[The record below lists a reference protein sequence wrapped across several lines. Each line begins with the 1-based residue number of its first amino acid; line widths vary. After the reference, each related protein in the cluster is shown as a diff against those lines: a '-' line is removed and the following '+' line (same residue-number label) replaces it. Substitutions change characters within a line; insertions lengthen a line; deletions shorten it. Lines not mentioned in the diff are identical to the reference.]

1 MAASGQTRTDRYAV
15 VVYNPTRVDL
25 ARLRRSVQAAQA
37 AAGWAPSLWFETSA
51 ADSGHEAA
59 RRAVRRGASLV
70 IAAGGDGTVRA
81 VAEALRDTGVSLA
94 IVPLGTGNLLARNL
108 LLPLGSIDAAA
119 AIAFSGIDKPV
130 DVGVAEMTTPDGRTI
145 EHAFVVMAGVGL
157 DAEMIAKT
165 RPGLKKQVGWFAY
178 VDAGARVIPRAEP
191 FHIDYSLDGRPERHA
206 HISTILVA
214 NCGTLTGNMLFL
226 PDARLDDGVL
236 DTAIMQVKGILGWF
250 RIWLRVMW
258 ENGVLR
264 RSATG
269 REVIRLREKG
279 NERTMKTLR
288 STDIRIRPD
297 SPQPLELDGDEFGL
311 VSSVFLRSDPQALA
325 VRVPAWSPAA

>member
-1 MAASGQTRTDRYAV
+1 MTASGPPRIDRYAA
-15 VVYNPTRVDL
+15 VVYNPIKVDL
-25 ARLRRSVQAAQA
+25 ARLRRSVHAAQS
-37 AAGWAPSLWFETSA
+37 AAGWAPTLWFETSA
-51 ADSGHEAA
+51 EDFGSEAA

-81 VAEALRDTGVSLA
+81 VAEALRGSEVSLA

-108 LLPLGSIDAAA
+108 QLPLGSIDESA
-119 AIAFSGIDKPV
+119 AIAFGGIDRPV
-130 DVGVAEMTTPDGRTI
+130 DVGVAEMTTPGGRTI

-157 DAEMIAKT
+157 DAQMIAKT
-165 RPGLKKQVGWFAY
+165 RPSLKKQFGWLAY
-178 VDAGARVIPRAEP
+178 VDAGARVIPRAKP
-191 FHIDYSLDGRPERHA
+191 FRIGYSLDGRPERHA

-226 PDARLDDGVL
+226 PDARLDDGIL
-236 DTAIMQVKGILGWF
+236 DTAIMQVKGVRGWF

-264 RSATG
+264 RSAAG

-279 NERTMKTLR
+279 NQRMMKTLR
-288 STDIRIRPD
+288 GTDIRIRLD
-297 SPQPLELDGDEFGL
+297 SPQPLELDGDGFGM
-311 VSSVFLRSDPQALA
+311 VRSVFLRSDPQALS
-325 VRVPAWSPAA
+325 VRVPAWSPPV

>member
-1 MAASGQTRTDRYAV
+1 MTASGPTRTDRYAV

-25 ARLRRSVQAAQA
+25 ARLRKSVQAAQA

-51 ADSGHEAA
+51 DDSGREAA

-81 VAEALRDTGVSLA
+81 AAEALRGTGVSLA
-94 IVPLGTGNLLARNL
+94 IVPVGTGNLLARNL
-108 LLPLGSIDAAA
+108 LLPLGSIDAAT
-119 AIAFSGIDKPV
+119 AIAFSGIDRPV
-130 DVGVAEMTTPDGRTI
+130 DVGVAEMTTPDGRAI

-157 DAEMIAKT
+157 DAVMIAKT

-191 FHIDYSLDGRPERHA
+191 FRIGYSLDGRAERNA
-206 HISTILVA
+206 HVSTILVA

-250 RIWLRVMW
+250 RIWLRVIW

-264 RSATG
+264 RSAAG
-269 REVIRLREKG
+269 REVIRLREKS
-279 NERTMKTLR
+279 NERMMKTLR
-288 STDIRIRPD
+288 STDIRIRLD
-297 SPQPLELDGDEFGL
+297 SPQPLELDGDEFGM
-311 VSSVFLRSDPQALA
+311 VRSVFLRADPHALA
-325 VRVPAWSPAA
+325 VRVRA

>member
-1 MAASGQTRTDRYAV
+1 MTASGPTRTDRYAV

-25 ARLRRSVQAAQA
+25 ARLRKSVQAAQA

-51 ADSGHEAA
+51 DDSGREAA

-81 VAEALRDTGVSLA
+81 AAEALRGTGVSLA
-94 IVPLGTGNLLARNL
+94 IVPVGTGNLLARNL
-108 LLPLGSIDAAA
+108 LLPLGSIDAAT
-119 AIAFSGIDKPV
+119 AIAFSGIDRPV
-130 DVGVAEMTTPDGRTI
+130 DVGVAELTTQDGRAV

-157 DAEMIAKT
+157 DAVMIAKT

-191 FHIDYSLDGRPERHA
+191 FRIGYSLDGRAERNA
-206 HISTILVA
+206 HVSTILVA

-236 DTAIMQVKGILGWF
+236 DTAIMQVKGILGWV
-250 RIWLRVMW
+250 RIWLRVIW

-269 REVIRLREKG
+269 REVIRLREKS
-279 NERTMKTLR
+279 NERMMKTLR
-288 STDIRIRPD
+288 STDIRIRLD
-297 SPQPLELDGDEFGL
+297 SPQPLELDGDEFGM
-311 VSSVFLRSDPQALA
+311 VRSVFLRADPHALA
-325 VRVPAWSPAA
+325 VRVRA